1 MSIGNIIQVTHLTH
15 RLGDGRL
22 ALDRIDLNIPR
33 GAFVVI
39 AGPNGSGKTTL
50 LRYFNGLYLASKGR
64 VVVDGIDVRDD
75 VRGTRTRVGM
85 VFQDADSQIV
95 GETVWDDVAFGPE
108 NLSLPADDI
117 RRAVDAALDWVGLNH
132 LALQS
137 PHLLSGGERRRLAIA
152 GVLAMRP
159 RVIVMDEPFAN
170 LDYPGIRQI
179 LAHIVRLHRSGHT
192 IVISAHDLEKV
203 AAHAQQLVILE
214 GGRLMADGPV
224 ANVLPTVERFGIR
237 LPYAARMG
245 LPLESWLN

>member
-1 MSIGNIIQVTHLTH
+1 
-15 RLGDGRL
+15 
-22 ALDRIDLNIPR
+22 
-33 GAFVVI
+33 
-39 AGPNGSGKTTL
+39 
-50 LRYFNGLYLASKGR
+50 
-64 VVVDGIDVRDD
+64 
-75 VRGTRTRVGM
+75 
-85 VFQDADSQIV
+85 
-95 GETVWDDVAFGPE
+95 
-108 NLSLPADDI
+108 
-117 RRAVDAALDWVGLNH
+117 VDAALDWVGLTH

-203 AAHAQQLVILE
+203 AAHAQRLVILE
-214 GGRLMADGPV
+214 GGRLVADGPV

-245 LPLESWLN
+245 LPLDSWLN